1 MRKLTALFAGG
12 IGYVLGA
19 RAGRQRYEQLRQ
31 AATRVKSNPKVQQT
45 AQQAKEAAPVLK
57 EKVTGAATAATSRVK
72 GSDSGSSAP
81 STSSTSSAPMSTTE
95 PAAASTASTTVIPPA
110 TTTVTSP
117 TAPTTT
123 PPSPASGAP
132 LTPPPA

>member
-57 EKVTGAATAATSRVK
+57 EKVTGAATAATSKVK

-81 STSSTSSAPMSTTE
+81 STSSAPMSTTE